1 MRTILV
7 CITGAV
13 AAVALPSYIMTIR
26 RQLGVRVVV
35 MLSKNAAKFVTP
47 YALTLYSGNEVYT
60 DTYDSTEQV
69 LVPHIKQTQDADIIL
84 VMPATANIIA
94 KAAHGICDDIIS
106 TSIVAAIAP
115 VLFIPSMNERMWF
128 SKAVQTN
135 LKTIQE
141 HGYHF
146 IEPEKG
152 VEISDMSETFG
163 GMASL
168 KTIIPLLK
176 NFLTNE
182 TQPVPQF
189 GAVQ

>member
-1 MRTILV
+1 MKTILV
-7 CITGAV
+7 CVTGAV
-13 AAVALPSYIMTIR
+13 ASVAIPSYIMNIR
-26 RQLGVRVVV
+26 RKLGVKVIV

-47 YALTLYSGNEVYT
+47 YSLSLYSGNEVYA
-60 DTYDSTEQV
+60 DTYDSTENV
-69 LVPHIKQTQDADIIL
+69 LVPHIKLTQEADLIL

-94 KAAHGICDDIIS
+94 KAAHGICDDIVS
-106 TSIVAAIAP
+106 TSILAAIAP

-128 SKAVQTN
+128 SAPVQAN
-135 LKTIQE
+135 IKKIQE
-141 HGYHF
+141 HGYYY

-152 VEISDMSETFG
+152 VEVSDMAESFG

-182 TQPVPQF
+182 TKPVQPF
-189 GAVQ
+189 GAAQ